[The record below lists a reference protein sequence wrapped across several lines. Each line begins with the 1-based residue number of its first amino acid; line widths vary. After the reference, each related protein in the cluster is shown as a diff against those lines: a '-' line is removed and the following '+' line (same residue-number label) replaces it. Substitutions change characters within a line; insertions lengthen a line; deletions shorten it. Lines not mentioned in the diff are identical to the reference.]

1 MKTPMNQLTKGEI
14 CATRSP
20 AKPFQVLRP
29 TDSPIQSLPFGLS
42 DICLITKAMCN
53 LFLIYHINIL
63 PQTSSHSMPRSA
75 TLPQSTTVTTAESS
89 GSLATADPGRP
100 RGRDSGRFSHL
111 NAKCQDNQPSP
122 HQVCRLRPNKEL
134 RCKGSQEEEMPGEMP
149 SRGTQGLGILLNK
162 NFQTN
167 TNLVLKRSSC
177 DWPGKTFEKRR
188 LSARIFNRS

>member
-1 MKTPMNQLTKGEI
+1 MSYFK
-14 CATRSP
+14 SH
-20 AKPFQVLRP
+20 V
-29 TDSPIQSLPFGLS
+29 QS
-42 DICLITKAMCN
+42 
-53 LFLIYHINIL
+53 FLISRKH
-63 PQTSSHSMPRSA
+63 SSMPRSA

-149 SRGTQGLGILLNK
+149 SRGTQGLGILLK
-162 NFQTN
+162 KHFQTN

>member
-1 MKTPMNQLTKGEI
+1 MADDEDSHESIDKRWK
-14 CATRSP
+14 
-20 AKPFQVLRP
+20 LRYSKSSQ
-29 TDSPIQSLPFGLS
+29 TFSSSTTNGFSNSKSSLWSERYLSYFKSHVQS
-42 DICLITKAMCN
+42 
-53 LFLIYHINIL
+53 FLISRKH
-63 PQTSSHSMPRSA
+63 SSMPRSA

-149 SRGTQGLGILLNK
+149 SRGTQGLGILLK
-162 NFQTN
+162 KTTTFKQTQ
-167 TNLVLKRSSC
+167 T
-177 DWPGKTFEKRR
+177 
-188 LSARIFNRS
+188 

>member
-42 DICLITKAMCN
+42 DICLISKAMYN
-53 LFLIYHINIL
+53 LFLYHVNIL
-63 PQTSSHSMPRSA
+63 PSTSSHSMPRSA

-111 NAKCQDNQPSP
+111 NAKCQDNQPP

-149 SRGTQGLGILLNK
+149 SRGTQGLGILLKKKKLSNK
-162 NFQTN
+162 HK
-167 TNLVLKRSSC
+167 LS
-177 DWPGKTFEKRR
+177 FEKII
-188 LSARIFNRS
+188 L